1 MKHNLKVT
9 LILVIIFLLAQL
21 FGVYTY
27 TLNISP
33 EEQEDGTIVISH
45 KDTVLGP
52 TPELEEEEKSFSFI
66 PIFIAILIG
75 TVILFALIRFNLGFL
90 WKYWFL
96 LAVVITM
103 TLSFEVYFGGIIA
116 FVIALILGILKVF
129 RHNVLIHNLSEI
141 FIYTG
146 IVIVIAPLLN
156 LFSAMLLLVAIS
168 IYDIIAVWKSK
179 HMVKLAKFQT
189 KTKLFAGLFIPYKKG
204 EITEIKTQE
213 GEGERNAILGGGD
226 IAFPLLFSVIVI
238 EWLIKAGREK
248 FLAANLTLI
257 VVATTTIALTLLL
270 LKGKKNKFYPAMPF
284 ITFGSF
290 AGFAIVYLLFI
301 AL

>member
-1 MKHNLKVT
+1 M
-9 LILVIIFLLAQL
+9 AQL

-27 TLNISP
+27 TLSLTP
-33 EEQEDGTIVISH
+33 QEKDDGTIVVLH

-52 TPELEEEEKSFSFI
+52 TPELEEEEKSYSFI
-66 PIFIAILIG
+66 PIVIAILIG
-75 TVILFALIRFNLGFL
+75 TAILFALIKYNLGFL

-103 TLSFEVYFGGIIA
+103 TLSFEIYLGGI
-116 FVIALILGILKVF
+116 VALIVALLLGILKVF
-129 RHNVLIHNLSEI
+129 RHSVIIHNITEI

-146 IVIVIAPLLN
+146 IVIVIAPMLN
-156 LFSAMLLLVAIS
+156 LFSAMLLLVVIS

-189 KTKLFAGLFIPYKKG
+189 KTKLFAGLYIPYKKG
-204 EITEIKTQE
+204 KISEITTE

-226 IAFPLLFSVIVI
+226 IAFPLLFTAAVI
-238 EWLIKAGREK
+238 EWLIRAGRDK
-248 FLAANLTLI
+248 FLAMNLTLI

-290 AGFAIVYLLFI
+290 TGFAIIYLFLI
-301 AL
+301 SL

>member
-27 TLNISP
+27 TLSLTP
-33 EEQEDGTIVISH
+33 QEKDDGTIVVLH

-52 TPELEEEEKSFSFI
+52 TPELEEEEKSYSFI
-66 PIFIAILIG
+66 PIVIAILIG
-75 TVILFALIRFNLGFL
+75 TAILFALIKYNLGFL

-103 TLSFEVYFGGIIA
+103 TLSFEIYLGGI
-116 FVIALILGILKVF
+116 VALIVALLLGILKVF
-129 RHNVLIHNLSEI
+129 RHSVIIHNITEI

-146 IVIVIAPLLN
+146 IVIVIAPMLN
-156 LFSAMLLLVAIS
+156 LFSAMLLLVVIS

-189 KTKLFAGLFIPYKKG
+189 KTKLFAGLYIPYKKG
-204 EITEIKTQE
+204 KISEITTE

-226 IAFPLLFSVIVI
+226 IAFPLLFTAAVI
-238 EWLIKAGREK
+238 EWLIRAGRDK
-248 FLAANLTLI
+248 FLAMNLTLI

-290 AGFAIVYLLFI
+290 TGFAIIYLFLI
-301 AL
+301 SL